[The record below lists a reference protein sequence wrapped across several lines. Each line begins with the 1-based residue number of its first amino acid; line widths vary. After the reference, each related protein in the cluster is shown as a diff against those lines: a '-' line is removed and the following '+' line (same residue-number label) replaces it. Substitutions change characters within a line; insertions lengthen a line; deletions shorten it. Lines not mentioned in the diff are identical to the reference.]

1 MDAGSLVLAGRQ
13 ELDALA
19 SFIADRVRR
28 GEGIVL
34 VTVHH
39 APRTL
44 REHLGKAQVDMQH
57 VTILDARG
65 ETPHDLDRHKDTHLV
80 PSPTL
85 LELIALRAQKLARK
99 HDKPH
104 LVVDDCEGLAF
115 HNPVGAVEEYVRYL
129 CSHVAPQLPVDFV
142 RCSPSHLDP
151 HLDAVLD
158 ELLPRRTNW
167 FAVMPPA
174 GSAASTSAVPA

>member
-19 SFIADRVRR
+19 AYLADRVRQ

-39 APRTL
+39 PPSTL
-44 REHLGKAQVDMQH
+44 RDHLRKVGVDTSH

-65 ETPHDLDRHKDTHLV
+65 ETPHDLDPHEGVHLV

-85 LELIALRAQKLARK
+85 LELIALRAQKLARR

-115 HNPVGAVEEYVRYL
+115 HNPAGAVEEYVRYL
-129 CSHVAPQLPVDFV
+129 CTHVAPQLPVDFV
-142 RCSPSHLDP
+142 RCSPSRLDP
-151 HLDAVLD
+151 RLDAVLD
-158 ELLPRRTNW
+158 ELLPRRLDWTTS
-167 FAVMPPA
+167 P
-174 GSAASTSAVPA
+174 ASTMGRGEPVAA

>member
-1 MDAGSLVLAGRQ
+1 MEAGSLVLAGRH

-19 SFIADRVRR
+19 SYVADRVRR

-44 REHLGKAQVDMQH
+44 RKHLHDAHVDPRH
-57 VTILDARG
+57 VTMIDARG
-65 ETPHDLDRHKDTHLV
+65 ETPHDLDAGSDVHLI

-85 LELIALRAQKLARK
+85 LELIALRAQKLARR

-129 CSHVAPQLPVDFV
+129 CSHVAPQLPVDFI
-142 RCSPSHLDP
+142 RCEPSRLDP
-151 HLDAVLD
+151 RLDRVLD
-158 ELLPRRTNW
+158 ELLPRRTAW
-167 FAVMPPA
+167 DAVGPVGDAAAAPA
-174 GSAASTSAVPA
+174 

>member
-1 MDAGSLVLAGRQ
+1 MDAGCLVLAGRQ

-19 SFIADRVRR
+19 AYVADRVGR

-44 REHLGKAQVDMQH
+44 RQHLHDAKVDTRH

-65 ETPHDLDRHKDTHLV
+65 ETPHDLDRHPDVHLV

-85 LELIALRAQKLARK
+85 LELIALRAQKLARR

-115 HNPVGAVEEYVRYL
+115 HNPPAAVEEYVRYV
-129 CSHVAPQLPVDFV
+129 CSHVAPHLPVDFI
-142 RCSPSHLDP
+142 RCAPSR
-151 HLDAVLD
+151 LDARLDSVLD
-158 ELLPRRTNW
+158 ELLPRRTVW
-167 FAVMPPA
+167 PGA
-174 GSAASTSAVPA
+174 GEAAAMGEAAEAAG